1 VQLSPCRPGQR
12 ASERVV
18 TLKHDVRNA
27 LLPVVPV
34 LALDFG
40 HLGKSPRSK
49 AFSLTRVRALESM
62 QFNNNEM
69 YY

>member
-1 VQLSPCRPGQR
+1 
-12 ASERVV
+12 V
-18 TLKHDVRNA
+18 TLKHVVGNA
-27 LLPVVPV
+27 LLPVVSV

-40 HLGKSPRSK
+40 HLGESPRSK